1 MTLSSTLEMHANA
14 FSLRTTSMIGRYEPN
29 ASTSESASTS
39 STSLNAKKEICI
51 LGGGFGGLNAALT
64 LSSLPWPN
72 DDEKPTITLVDKK
85 ERFTF
90 LPLLYELCVGDAT
103 LDEVAPTYTS
113 LLKGTGIEFC
123 QADVQ
128 GIDLDSDAVYLNP
141 IGSGGQSSD
150 TTTTQTTNKM
160 DYDSLIVATGAD
172 INLKAIP
179 GAEEFALPFYTLD
192 NCLELRKRLTLL
204 DALIED
210 KDFSQ
215 SDTIE
220 VVVVGGGYSGV
231 ELALNIQERL
241 QVGKGS
247 GGGDQNQNQTNKK
260 VKIKMIHRGEEVLQY
275 ATEFNRKTGVE
286 RLEKAGVEIITET
299 SVVEVSA
306 LEIDDKED
314 AMRGLNGRCQ
324 VTVENIDTKGAQTFN
339 ADILLWTAGA
349 MATNTQQGI
358 LNSKLPR
365 DASGRIVTG
374 KYLRAKDCDNV
385 FTLGDCARVKQVPYG
400 ATAAVAMQQAPVAA
414 WNVYATLT
422 NDTNMNTDPELLP
435 FTYLNLGEMMTLGG
449 QDATISSM
457 GLVEVNGTAASV
469 LRRLI
474 YAVRMPTAQQALTAA
489 LSSSGKRIEV
499 LSKNQ
504 RKKNVNWQ

>member
-1 MTLSSTLEMHANA
+1 MKRFFLLLTLFISQKICANA
-14 FSLRTTSMIGRYEPN
+14 FSLRPTSKMGRYDLN
-29 ASTSESASTS
+29 TSTS
-39 STSLNAKKEICI
+39 SSLNAKKEICI

-64 LSSLPWPN
+64 LASLPWQN

-85 ERFTF
+85 ERFIF
-90 LPLLYELCVGDAT
+90 LPLLYELCVGDAN
-103 LDEVAPTYTS
+103 LDEVAPTYAS
-113 LLKGTGIEFC
+113 LLKGTGIQFC

-128 GIDLDSDAVYLNP
+128 GIDLDSDTVYLNP
-141 IGSGGQSSD
+141 KGHSSMK
-150 TTTTQTTNKM
+150 TSKM
-160 DYDSLIVATGAD
+160 EYNSLIVATGAD

-179 GAEEFALPFYTLD
+179 GAEDFALPFYTLD
-192 NCLELRKRLTLL
+192 DCLELRKRLTLL
-204 DALIED
+204 DALVNDEG
-210 KDFSQ
+210 FSQ
-215 SDTIE
+215 QDNIE
-220 VVVVGGGYSGV
+220 VVIVGGGYSGV
-231 ELALNIQERL
+231 ELALNLQERL
-241 QVGKGS
+241 
-247 GGGDQNQNQTNKK
+247 GGGLDQNNKI
-260 VKIKMIHRGEEVLQY
+260 KIKMIHRGEEVLQY

-286 RLEKAGVEIITET
+286 RLENAGVEIITGT

-306 LEIDDKED
+306 LESDDKEN

-324 VTVENIDTKGAQTFN
+324 VSVENNITKEVQTLN

-349 MATNTQQGI
+349 MATNTQQGV

-374 KYLRAKDCDNV
+374 KYLRAKDNNNV
-385 FTLGDCARVKQVPYG
+385 FALGDCARVKQVPYG

-414 WNVYATLT
+414 WNVYATMT
-422 NDTNMNTDPELLP
+422 KNDSNMNADSELLP

-457 GLVEVNGTAASV
+457 GLVEVNGAAASI

-499 LSKNQ
+499 LSKKQ
-504 RKKNVNWQ
+504 RRKNVNWQ